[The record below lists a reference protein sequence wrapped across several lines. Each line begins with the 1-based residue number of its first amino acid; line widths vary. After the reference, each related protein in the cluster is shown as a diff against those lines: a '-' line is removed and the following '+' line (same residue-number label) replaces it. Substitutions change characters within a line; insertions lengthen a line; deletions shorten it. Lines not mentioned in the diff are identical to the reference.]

1 MSRAKWT
8 KNDRLDAVALYQRLD
23 RDELV
28 GKNAFST
35 GKLCAPRGD
44 IARATPKFRQKALFD
59 NVDSSNM
66 NESKSN

>member
-44 IARATPKFRQKALFD
+44 IARATSEIQA
-59 NVDSSNM
+59 
-66 NESKSN
+66 KSTF